1 VADYS
6 VDIAVAVKGSQQ
18 LKKLRSEISNTSREL
33 TTLNKLANKQSKTLP
48 NSFLTLNKALKQA
61 KLNLDKA
68 AIGTDRY
75 YKSARQL
82 VQVER
87 QYNRELYQRR
97 TLMNNLR
104 GGSLLDV
111 VRQNTS
117 ASQAARQAS
126 GSGFRDFSRKF
137 QPNPVPVDKAQ
148 VAIDKSI
155 ARHMKKIERHTG
167 KTAQILQQQ
176 QTAAGFQS
184 MTPGAGGPNMFN
196 RMGFGKNAN
205 PAGPFAMPGGRM
217 GRLKGAVGSG
227 MIGGGFPLLFGG
239 SMLQAGGGLAAGAIG
254 GALAPGG
261 GFAASI
267 LATAAISKYEEV
279 TKFRKEVRNLNLEM
293 ADMGIKSD
301 ISRKRIKE
309 LKKEFDI
316 TYDEALKLASQFKS
330 LGGEMERGI
339 TATFGERGFGIFN
352 TLSGL
357 RDTESVLEK
366 ISELSSEISEENRRQ
381 LLQTIATEGSL
392 EGQFQLQKMLID
404 KRKNEYVREQ
414 MAKRYNSEFVGP
426 IGVNAESAMAARGL
440 LKKDAEARL
449 ALEKEI
455 SKEFIKQNQATINN
469 LENAIKINEQ
479 LKFLLEFQ
487 APTDELREMLTPMRQ
502 IIDASKAIRTGFE
515 TSFAGIVKGTMTV
528 SDAFRNMLNRIADHF
543 IDTAARMAAV
553 QLQRGFLGL
562 FSNMFNFNL
571 PVNSTSGLDL
581 DALNFY
587 SSTSS
592 SVTMSDFTNR
602 ANGGPV
608 TGGKP
613 YIVGE
618 RGPELFSPGVSGM
631 ITPNHALGGGT
642 TVVVNV
648 DASGSSVQGDEE
660 QGRELGRL
668 ISVAVQSELV
678 QQKRPGGL
686 LA

>member
-1 VADYS
+1 MADYS
-6 VDIAVAVKGSQQ
+6 VDIAVAVKGSRQ
-18 LKKLRSEISNTSREL
+18 LKELRKGISQTSREL
-33 TTLNKLANKQSKTLP
+33 TTLNKIANKQSKTLP
-48 NSFLTLNKALKQA
+48 NSFLTLNKVLKQA
-61 KLNLDKA
+61 KTNFDKA
-68 AIGTDRY
+68 AIGTKGY
-75 YKSARQL
+75 LTSAKQLIEVEKQYNRQL
-82 VQVER
+82 VQR
-87 QYNRELYQRR
+87 KMLLQG
-97 TLMNNLR
+97 LR
-104 GGSLLDV
+104 GTSLTDQ
-111 VRQNTS
+111 VRANTA
-117 ASQAARQAS
+117 ASQASRE
-126 GSGFRDFSRKF
+126 GSGFRAFSRKF
-137 QPNPVPVDKAQ
+137 QPPVVDKAQ

-184 MTPGAGGPNMFN
+184 LTPTAGGPNMFN

-339 TATFGERGFGIFN
+339 TATFGKEGFGIFN

-381 LLQTIATEGSL
+381 LLQTIATKGSL
-392 EGQFQLQKMLID
+392 EGQLQLQKMLID
-404 KRKNEYVREQ
+404 KRKNEYIREQ
-414 MAKRYNSEFVGP
+414 MGKRYKSEFGVGP
-426 IGVNAESAMAARGL
+426 LGVQAESAMEARAL

-469 LENAIKINEQ
+469 LENAIKLNEQ
-479 LKFLLEFQ
+479 LKFLIEFQ

-515 TSFAGIVKGTMTV
+515 TSFAGIIKGTMTV

-543 IDTAARMAAV
+543 IDTAARLAAV
-553 QLQRGFLGL
+553 RLQKGFLGL

-571 PVNSTSGLDL
+571 PVNDTSNLNL
-581 DALNFY
+581 DAIDFY

-592 SVTMSDFTNR
+592 SVTMSDFTNK

-608 TGGKP
+608 TRGKP

-618 RGPELFSPGVSGM
+618 RGPELFSPGVSGT

-642 TVVVNV
+642 NVVVNV
-648 DASGSSVQGDEE
+648 DASGSSIEGDEDR
-660 QGRELGRL
+660 GRELGRL

>member
-1 VADYS
+1 MADYS
-6 VDIAVAVKGSQQ
+6 VDIAVAVKGSRQ
-18 LKKLRSEISNTSREL
+18 LKELRKGISQTSREL
-33 TTLNKLANKQSKTLP
+33 TTLNKIANKQSKTLP
-48 NSFLTLNKALKQA
+48 NSFLTLNKVLKQA
-61 KLNLDKA
+61 KTNFDKA
-68 AIGTDRY
+68 AIGTKGY
-75 YKSARQL
+75 LTSAKQLIEVEKQYNRQL
-82 VQVER
+82 VQR
-87 QYNRELYQRR
+87 KMLLQG
-97 TLMNNLR
+97 LR
-104 GGSLLDV
+104 GTSLTDQ
-111 VRQNTS
+111 VRANTA
-117 ASQAARQAS
+117 ASQASRE
-126 GSGFRDFSRKF
+126 GSGFRAFSRKF
-137 QPNPVPVDKAQ
+137 QPPVVDKAQ

-184 MTPGAGGPNMFN
+184 MTPGAGGQNIFN
-196 RMGFGKNAN
+196 KAGFGKNAD
-205 PAGPFAMPGGRM
+205 PAGMFAMPGGRM
-217 GRLKGAVGSG
+217 GRLKGAAGSA

-239 SMLQAGGGLAAGAIG
+239 SMLQAGAGLAAGGIG

-261 GFAASI
+261 GFALSI
-267 LATAAISKYEEV
+267 LATAAVSKYEEV
-279 TKFRKEVRNLNLEM
+279 SKFRKEVRNLNLEM
-293 ADMGIKSD
+293 ADMGINSD
-301 ISRKRIKE
+301 ISRKRIKQ
-309 LKKEFDI
+309 LKKQFDI

-330 LGGEMERGI
+330 LGGEMEKNI
-339 TATFGERGFGIFN
+339 TATFGEEGFGIFN

-381 LLQTIATEGSL
+381 LLQTIATKGSL
-392 EGQFQLQKMLID
+392 EGQLQLQKMLID

-414 MAKRYNSEFVGP
+414 MGKRYKSEFGVG
-426 IGVNAESAMAARGL
+426 ILGVDADSAMAARGL
-440 LKKDAEARL
+440 LKRDAEARL

-455 SKEFIKQNQATINN
+455 SKEFIKQNQATINS

-479 LKFLLEFQ
+479 LKFLIEFQ

-515 TSFAGIVKGTMTV
+515 ESFKGIIKGTMTV

-543 IDTAARMAAV
+543 LDTAARMAAV
-553 QLQRGFLGL
+553 QIQKGFLGL

-571 PVNSTSGLDL
+571 PVNNTSNLNL
-581 DALNFY
+581 DALDFY

-618 RGPELFSPGVSGM
+618 RGPELFSPGVSGT
-631 ITPNHALGGGT
+631 ITPNHALGGST
-642 TVVVNV
+642 NIVVNV
-648 DASGSSVQGDEE
+648 DASGSSVEGDEE

-668 ISVAVQSELV
+668 ISVAVQSELI
-678 QQKRPGGL
+678 QQKRPGGI